1 MSFLRLCGGQNIF
14 AKIHDFL
21 LIFRHHIFCSGTP
34 LSWVELWFSL
44 HIIAHAEEQL
54 ACLTFQTNSWA
65 TPTNLP
71 NGLLVP
77 LRISE
82 TEFSVPQTKFHE
94 MPGAPR
100 NFQNEIHGT
109 PDEFPKRIVWCP
121 RRISKTKFLMPPTN
135 PKRNFLVCYTCFNAC
150 WVSGHAWQPVV
161 FEFVCDALTDI
172 SFSTLARMWWRRQ
185 RLIGRPFGGQA
196 GIGTTKGHEPPS
208 CAEIVRFI
216 KRLVRIPLGGPL
228 CCDISSKLI
237 QPRNFLARCI
247 GMFRL
252 LEMLP
257 KSCWRDVLDGFL
269 HAWNII
275 LMYFQVEGEL

>member
-1 MSFLRLCGGQNIF
+1 MPNVPNEFLS
-14 AKIHDFL
+14 H
-21 LIFRHHIFCSGTP
+21 
-34 LSWVELWFSL
+34 
-44 HIIAHAEEQL
+44 
-54 ACLTFQTNSWA
+54 
-65 TPTNLP
+65 
-71 NGLLVP
+71 
-77 LRISE
+77 
-82 TEFSVPQTKFHE
+82 
-94 MPGAPR
+94 
-100 NFQNEIHGT
+100 
-109 PDEFPKRIVWCP
+109 PDEFPKRFVGAPTDFRNRIFGAPNEIPRHSWCPDEFPKRNSWRP
-121 RRISKTKFLMPPTN
+121 RRISKTNCLMPPTN
-135 PKRNFLVCYTCFNAC
+135 FQNEIPDAPDEFPKRNFLVCYTCFNAC

-252 LEMLP
+252 L
-257 KSCWRDVLDGFL
+257 
-269 HAWNII
+269 
-275 LMYFQVEGEL
+275 GEAMQHVRCVARGMTHHKTVSGDSAISLLSKNVFNS